1 MRATLAIALVAWFA
15 PLPAHAGPAE
25 EERALALAI
34 ARRDGEEAAKRGDHA
49 ACAAAYLRAFDIDS
63 RDDGDELLYNA
74 GVCFELA
81 GEIDRALDAWR
92 RLGKGFPRSKMRP
105 RALVRSGNLLAL
117 VVRFEE
123 AAAAFEEYANL
134 YGGEKDAREA
144 MSYAARFRFALGHHQ
159 RAIAIT
165 RRWIKT
171 YGPKLS
177 PEEKA
182 RGLLFIAN
190 VQEEMGDRRAALGS
204 LDQAMRTAGGRDPEL
219 AGWIRARK
227 AALEKPPP
235 RERPAKLPERFDRR
249 GIAPDLLVTAPLA
262 EPPRVTLER

>member
-1 MRATLAIALVAWFA
+1 VRAALSLALIATLAPV
-15 PLPAHAGPAE
+15 PAQARPAA

-34 ARRDGEEAAKRGDHA
+34 ARRDGEEAAQRGDHA

-63 RDDGDELLYNA
+63 RDDGDEFLYNA

-81 GEIDRALDAWR
+81 GEVEPALDAWR

-123 AAAAFEEYANL
+123 AAAAFEEYADL
-134 YGGEKDAREA
+134 YGGEKDARDA

-165 RRWIKT
+165 RRWLKT
-171 YGPKLS
+171 YTHKLT
-177 PEEKA
+177 PEEEA
-182 RGLLFIAN
+182 RGFLFIAN
-190 VQEEMGDRRAALGS
+190 VQEEMGDRRAALRS
-204 LDQAMRTAGGRDPEL
+204 LDEAMRTAGGRDPEL

-227 AALEKPPP
+227 AALASPPP
-235 RERPAKLPERFDRR
+235 RERPTKLPERYIRR
-249 GIAPDLLVTAPLA
+249 GIASDILVTAPLA
-262 EPPRVTLER
+262 H